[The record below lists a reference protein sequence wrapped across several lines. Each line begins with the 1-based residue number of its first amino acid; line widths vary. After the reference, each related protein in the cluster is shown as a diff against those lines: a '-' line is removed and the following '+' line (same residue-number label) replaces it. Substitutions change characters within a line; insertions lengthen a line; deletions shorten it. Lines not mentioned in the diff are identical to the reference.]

1 METKD
6 RHGIYSKQ
14 KYDSQLEVT
23 KNGSTPKIFP
33 GKHLSQSTFLVT
45 LHRYYWVLLL
55 PFHSYWRHKHSSG
68 YGKLSRIST
77 YTLLTSSWNYSL
89 VFRTDL
95 GNFWAAVSTRP
106 LLKYFRAGATIAETI
121 REVRVERFRKILFFI
136 QEHQSYEI
144 DFGDNFLL
152 FI

>member
-1 METKD
+1 MAVRATVTRRTVTFYTRYKNE
-6 RHGIYSKQ
+6 SWKQ
-14 KYDSQLEVT
+14 KTDTVFTANKNMTANWRLRKMAAPQKYFLE
-23 KNGSTPKIFP
+23 NIC
-33 GKHLSQSTFLVT
+33 QSTFLVT

-95 GNFWAAVSTRP
+95 RE
-106 LLKYFRAGATIAETI
+106 LLGSCLYKAFA
-121 REVRVERFRKILFFI
+121 KIF
-136 QEHQSYEI
+136 QGGSNYSR
-144 DFGDNFLL
+144 DD
-152 FI
+152 